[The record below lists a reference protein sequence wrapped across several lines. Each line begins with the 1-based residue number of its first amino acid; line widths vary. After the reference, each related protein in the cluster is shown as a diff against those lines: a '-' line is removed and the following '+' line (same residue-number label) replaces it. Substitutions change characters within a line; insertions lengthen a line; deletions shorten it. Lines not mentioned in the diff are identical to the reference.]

1 MPKRPIFTRTLI
13 AALITMTSTA
23 PAWAI
28 TMPGLE
34 VQTRSDVLRV
44 SDHHHNCH
52 RRGHQAH
59 GYDDTYSN
67 DDANGM
73 LFKSFVMGELTGSH
87 KTTARHNVD

>member
-1 MPKRPIFTRTLI
+1 MPKRPILTRTLVV
-13 AALITMTSTA
+13 ALITMTSTA
-23 PAWAI
+23 SAWAI
-28 TMPGLE
+28 TMPDLK
-34 VQTRSDVLRV
+34 
-44 SDHHHNCH
+44 DHHHNCH

-87 KTTARHNVD
+87 KMTAHRDVD